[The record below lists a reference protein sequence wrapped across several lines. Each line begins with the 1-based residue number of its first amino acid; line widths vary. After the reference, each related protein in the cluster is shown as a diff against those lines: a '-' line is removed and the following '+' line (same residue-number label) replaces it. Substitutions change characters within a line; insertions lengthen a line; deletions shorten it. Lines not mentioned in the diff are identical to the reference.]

1 MGERTPRTNPSI
13 LDESLMAGLKTPRRG
28 IAESNPE
35 IGRQRLPDSTQLK
48 IIGTAYEQS
57 PLTFDDAIEA
67 AILVGHLVRQTLEFE
82 DMDEAT
88 PLLTTELIAQ
98 REKANCYGY
107 TIVASECLDQ
117 IGVEHYV
124 GYVNQHAVVMLFDR
138 TSGSKRS
145 FLLDVATKEFYQE
158 TTKAVGGEDPLDQ
171 LWRGELRAINT
182 LQTSE
187 LLRKVDIDDPG
198 KRQKFIRDRFWLSF
212 DKDSR
217 HRDDDE
223 YEYLLHSQL
232 QLITMPSVPGREMLR
247 LYHNVIIN
255 TLGNNPDP
263 VAASED
269 IIDQFAG
276 IYPDI
281 DPRNKLEHAKA
292 LRTKLIDRH
301 MGDSALAL
309 ADVIKASLLPD
320 DTSESRFFKGETL
333 RKIAKV
339 EGDPKKID
347 EAIKEYDNN
356 NDDDDELFKLPP
368 DNDEFLASVGRVVAR
383 KPVLS
388 YGFRKT
394 RMDRIAAAK
403 QDKKKIEKR
412 LAKSS
417 HHRTPPTQDR

>member
-1 MGERTPRTNPSI
+1 MGERTPHTDPSA
-13 LDESLMAGLKTPRRG
+13 LHEPLAAELMTPKHR
-28 IAESNPE
+28 IAAQNIE
-35 IGRQRLPDSTQLK
+35 IGRERLLDSKQLK

-57 PLTFDDAIEA
+57 PLAFEDATNA
-67 AILVGHLVRQTLEFE
+67 AVLVGHLVRQTLEFE

-292 LRTKLIDRH
+292 LRTKLIDQH

-339 EGDPKKID
+339 EGDPKKAA
-347 EAIKEYDNN
+347 EAIEEYNGLFELPSDNA
-356 NDDDDELFKLPP
+356 
-368 DNDEFLASVGRVVAR
+368 EFLASVGRVVAR

-388 YGFRKT
+388 RGFEKT
-394 RMDRIAAAK
+394 RLERIAAAER
-403 QDKKKIEKR
+403 DKEKIEKR

>member
-1 MGERTPRTNPSI
+1 MGERTPHTDPSA
-13 LDESLMAGLKTPRRG
+13 LHEPLAAELMTPKHR
-28 IAESNPE
+28 IAAQNIE
-35 IGRQRLPDSTQLK
+35 IGRERLLDSKQLK

-57 PLTFDDAIEA
+57 PLAFEDATNA
-67 AILVGHLVRQTLEFE
+67 AVLVGHLVRQTLEFE

-292 LRTKLIDRH
+292 LRTKLIDQH

-339 EGDPKKID
+339 EGDPKKAA
-347 EAIKEYDNN
+347 EAIEEYNGLFELPSDNA
-356 NDDDDELFKLPP
+356 
-368 DNDEFLASVGRVVAR
+368 EFLASVGRVVAR

-388 YGFRKT
+388 RGFEKT
-394 RMDRIAAAK
+394 RLERIAAAER
-403 QDKKKIEKR
+403 DKEKIEKR

-417 HHRTPPTQDR
+417 RHRTPPTQDR

>member
-1 MGERTPRTNPSI
+1 MGECTPRTDPSA
-13 LDESLMAGLKTPRRG
+13 LHEPLAAELMTPRKS
-28 IAESNPE
+28 IAAGNIE
-35 IGRQRLPDSTQLK
+35 IGRERLLDSKQLK

-57 PLTFDDAIEA
+57 PLTFDDATNA
-67 AILVGHLVRQTLEFE
+67 AVLVGYLVRQTLEFE

-88 PLLTTELIAQ
+88 PLLTAELLTQ

-281 DPRNKLEHAKA
+281 DPRNKLEHAKSLCSQLVA
-292 LRTKLIDRH
+292 RH
-301 MGDSALAL
+301 MGESALAL

-320 DTSESRFFKGETL
+320 DTSESRFFKGDLL

-339 EGDPKKID
+339 ESDPKKAS
-347 EAIKEYDNN
+347 EAVEEYNGMFELPPN
-356 NDDDDELFKLPP
+356 ND
-368 DNDEFLASVGRVVAR
+368 NFLASIGRVLTR
-383 KPVLS
+383 EPVLS
-388 YGFRKT
+388 RGFRKT
-394 RMDRIAAAK
+394 LIKKIAAAER
-403 QDKKKIEKR
+403 DKKKIKER

-417 HHRTPPTQDR
+417 RHRTPPTQER

>member
-1 MGERTPRTNPSI
+1 M
-13 LDESLMAGLKTPRRG
+13 
-28 IAESNPE
+28 
-35 IGRQRLPDSTQLK
+35 
-48 IIGTAYEQS
+48 
-57 PLTFDDAIEA
+57 
-67 AILVGHLVRQTLEFE
+67 GHLVRQTLEFE

-88 PLLTTELIAQ
+88 PLLTAELLAQ

-292 LRTKLIDRH
+292 LRTTLIDRH

-339 EGDPKKID
+339 EGDPKKAA
-347 EAIKEYDNN
+347 EAIEEYNGLFELPSDNA
-356 NDDDDELFKLPP
+356 
-368 DNDEFLASVGRVVAR
+368 EFLASVGRVVAR

-388 YGFRKT
+388 RGFEKT
-394 RMDRIAAAK
+394 RMERIAAAER
-403 QDKKKIEKR
+403 DKEKIEKR

-417 HHRTPPTQDR
+417 RHRTPPTQDR

>member
-1 MGERTPRTNPSI
+1 M
-13 LDESLMAGLKTPRRG
+13 
-28 IAESNPE
+28 
-35 IGRQRLPDSTQLK
+35 
-48 IIGTAYEQS
+48 
-57 PLTFDDAIEA
+57 
-67 AILVGHLVRQTLEFE
+67 
-82 DMDEAT
+82 
-88 PLLTTELIAQ
+88 
-98 REKANCYGY
+98 
-107 TIVASECLDQ
+107 
-117 IGVEHYV
+117 EHYV

-292 LRTKLIDRH
+292 LRTTLIDRH

-339 EGDPKKID
+339 EGDPKKAA
-347 EAIKEYDNN
+347 EAIEEYNGLFELPSDNA
-356 NDDDDELFKLPP
+356 
-368 DNDEFLASVGRVVAR
+368 EFLASVGRVVAR

-394 RMDRIAAAK
+394 RMERIAAAER
-403 QDKKKIEKR
+403 DKEKIEKR

-417 HHRTPPTQDR
+417 RHRTPPTQDR

>member
-1 MGERTPRTNPSI
+1 MGERTPHTNPSA
-13 LDESLMAGLKTPRRG
+13 LHEPLAAELMTPKHL
-28 IAESNPE
+28 IAAQNIE
-35 IGRQRLPDSTQLK
+35 IGRERLLDSTQLK
-48 IIGTAYEQS
+48 IIGTTYEQS
-57 PLTFDDAIEA
+57 PLAFEDATNA
-67 AILVGHLVRQTLEFE
+67 AVLVGHLVRHTLEFE

-339 EGDPKKID
+339 EGDPKKAA
-347 EAIKEYDNN
+347 EAIEEYNGLFELPSDNA
-356 NDDDDELFKLPP
+356 
-368 DNDEFLASVGRVVAR
+368 EFLVSVGRVVAR

-388 YGFRKT
+388 RGFEKT
-394 RMDRIAAAK
+394 RMERIAAAER
-403 QDKKKIEKR
+403 DKKKIEKR

-417 HHRTPPTQDR
+417 RHRTSPTQDR

>member
-1 MGERTPRTNPSI
+1 MGERTPHTNPSI

-117 IGVEHYV
+117 VGVEHYV

-198 KRQKFIRDRFWLSF
+198 KRQKFIDGRFWLSF
-212 DKDSR
+212 DRDSR

-223 YEYLLHSQL
+223 YSYLLNSQL

-281 DPRNKLEHAKA
+281 DPRNKLEHAKSLCSQLVA
-292 LRTKLIDRH
+292 RH
-301 MGDSALAL
+301 MGESALAL

-320 DTSESRFFKGETL
+320 DTSESRFFKGDLL

-339 EGDPKKID
+339 ESDPKKAS
-347 EAIKEYDNN
+347 EAVEEYNGMFELPPN
-356 NDDDDELFKLPP
+356 ND
-368 DNDEFLASVGRVVAR
+368 NFLASIGRVLTR
-383 KPVLS
+383 EPVLS
-388 YGFRKT
+388 RGFRKT
-394 RMDRIAAAK
+394 LIKKIAAAER
-403 QDKKKIEKR
+403 DKKKIKER

-417 HHRTPPTQDR
+417 HHRTPPTQER

>member
-1 MGERTPRTNPSI
+1 MGERTPHTDPSA
-13 LDESLMAGLKTPRRG
+13 LHEPLAAELMTPKRR
-28 IAESNPE
+28 IAAQNIE
-35 IGRQRLPDSTQLK
+35 IGRERLLDSTQLK

-88 PLLTTELIAQ
+88 PLLTAELLAQ

-198 KRQKFIRDRFWLSF
+198 KRQKFINERFWLSF

-281 DPRNKLEHAKA
+281 DPRNKLEPAKA
-292 LRTKLIDRH
+292 LRTKLIDQH

-333 RKIAKV
+333 RKIAQKLRATPRRQ
-339 EGDPKKID
+339 PK
-347 EAIKEYDNN
+347 
-356 NDDDDELFKLPP
+356 
-368 DNDEFLASVGRVVAR
+368 R
-383 KPVLS
+383 
-388 YGFRKT
+388 
-394 RMDRIAAAK
+394 
-403 QDKKKIEKR
+403 
-412 LAKSS
+412 
-417 HHRTPPTQDR
+417 

>member
-1 MGERTPRTNPSI
+1 MGERTPHTDPSA
-13 LDESLMAGLKTPRRG
+13 LHEPLAAELMTPKHR
-28 IAESNPE
+28 IAAQNIE
-35 IGRQRLPDSTQLK
+35 IGRERLLDSKQLK

-57 PLTFDDAIEA
+57 PLAFEDATNA
-67 AILVGHLVRQTLEFE
+67 AVLVGHLVRQTLEFE

-145 FLLDVATKEFYQE
+145 YLLDVATKEFYQE

-292 LRTKLIDRH
+292 LRTKLIDQH

-339 EGDPKKID
+339 EGDPKKAA
-347 EAIKEYDNN
+347 EAIEEYNGLFELPSDNA
-356 NDDDDELFKLPP
+356 
-368 DNDEFLASVGRVVAR
+368 EFLVSVGRVVAR

-388 YGFRKT
+388 RGFEKM
-394 RMDRIAAAK
+394 RMERIAAAER
-403 QDKKKIEKR
+403 DKKKIEKR

-417 HHRTPPTQDR
+417 RHRTPPTQER

>member
-1 MGERTPRTNPSI
+1 M
-13 LDESLMAGLKTPRRG
+13 
-28 IAESNPE
+28 
-35 IGRQRLPDSTQLK
+35 
-48 IIGTAYEQS
+48 
-57 PLTFDDAIEA
+57 
-67 AILVGHLVRQTLEFE
+67 
-82 DMDEAT
+82 
-88 PLLTTELIAQ
+88 
-98 REKANCYGY
+98 
-107 TIVASECLDQ
+107 
-117 IGVEHYV
+117 
-124 GYVNQHAVVMLFDR
+124 
-138 TSGSKRS
+138 
-145 FLLDVATKEFYQE
+145 
-158 TTKAVGGEDPLDQ
+158 
-171 LWRGELRAINT
+171 
-182 LQTSE
+182 
-187 LLRKVDIDDPG
+187 
-198 KRQKFIRDRFWLSF
+198 
-212 DKDSR
+212 
-217 HRDDDE
+217 

-333 RKIAKV
+333 RRIAKA
-339 EGDPKKID
+339 ESDPKKID
-347 EAIKEYDNN
+347 EAIEEY
-356 NDDDDELFKLPP
+356 DDELFKLPP
-368 DNDEFLASVGRVVAR
+368 DNNEFLVSVGRVVAR

-388 YGFRKT
+388 RGFEKT
-394 RMDRIAAAK
+394 RMERIAAAER
-403 QDKKKIEKR
+403 DKEKIEKR

>member
-1 MGERTPRTNPSI
+1 MGERTPRTDPSA
-13 LDESLMAGLKTPRRG
+13 LHEPLAAELMTPKHR
-28 IAESNPE
+28 IAAQNIE
-35 IGRQRLPDSTQLK
+35 IGRERLLDSKQLK
-48 IIGTAYEQS
+48 IIGAAYEQS
-57 PLTFDDAIEA
+57 PLAFEDATNA
-67 AILVGHLVRQTLEFE
+67 AVLVGHLVRHTLEFE

-138 TSGSKRS
+138 TSGSRRS

-339 EGDPKKID
+339 EGDPKKAA
-347 EAIKEYDNN
+347 EAIEEYNGLFELPSDNA
-356 NDDDDELFKLPP
+356 
-368 DNDEFLASVGRVVAR
+368 EFLASVGRVVAR

-394 RMDRIAAAK
+394 RLERIAAAER
-403 QDKKKIEKR
+403 DKEKIEKR

-417 HHRTPPTQDR
+417 RHRTPPTQDR

>member
-1 MGERTPRTNPSI
+1 MGERTPRTNPSA
-13 LDESLMAGLKTPRRG
+13 LHEPLAAELMTPKHR
-28 IAESNPE
+28 IAAKNIE
-35 IGRQRLPDSTQLK
+35 IGRERLLDSKQLK

-57 PLTFDDAIEA
+57 PLTFDDATNA
-67 AILVGHLVRQTLEFE
+67 AALVGHLVRQTLEFE

-88 PLLTTELIAQ
+88 PLLTAELLTQ

-292 LRTKLIDRH
+292 LRTKLIDQH

-339 EGDPKKID
+339 EGDPKKAA
-347 EAIKEYDNN
+347 EAIEEYNGLFELPSDNA
-356 NDDDDELFKLPP
+356 
-368 DNDEFLASVGRVVAR
+368 EFLASVGRVVAR

-388 YGFRKT
+388 RGFEKT
-394 RMDRIAAAK
+394 RMDRIAAAER
-403 QDKKKIEKR
+403 DKEKIEKR

-417 HHRTPPTQDR
+417 RHRTPPTQDR

>member
-1 MGERTPRTNPSI
+1 MGERTPRTDPSA
-13 LDESLMAGLKTPRRG
+13 LHEPLAAELMTPKHR
-28 IAESNPE
+28 IAAQNIE
-35 IGRQRLPDSTQLK
+35 IGRERLLDSKQLK
-48 IIGTAYEQS
+48 IIGAAYEQS
-57 PLTFDDAIEA
+57 PLAFEDATNA
-67 AILVGHLVRQTLEFE
+67 AVLVGHLVRQTLEFAPTT
-82 DMDEAT
+82 DGT
-88 PLLTTELIAQ
+88 PLLTAESIAE
-98 REKANCYGY
+98 RETANCYGY

-138 TSGSKRS
+138 TSGSRRS

-347 EAIKEYDNN
+347 EAIKEYD
-356 NDDDDELFKLPP
+356 DKKLFKLPP

-394 RMDRIAAAK
+394 RLDRIAAAK
-403 QDKKKIEKR
+403 QDKEKIEKR

-417 HHRTPPTQDR
+417 RHRTPPTQDR

>member
-1 MGERTPRTNPSI
+1 MGERTPHTNPSA
-13 LDESLMAGLKTPRRG
+13 LHEPLAAELMTPKHL
-28 IAESNPE
+28 IAAQNIE
-35 IGRQRLPDSTQLK
+35 IGRERSLDSKQLK

-57 PLTFDDAIEA
+57 PLTFDDATNA
-67 AILVGHLVRQTLEFE
+67 AVLVGHLVRQTLEFE

-88 PLLTTELIAQ
+88 PLLTAELLTQ

-281 DPRNKLEHAKA
+281 DPRNKLEHAKSLCSQLVA
-292 LRTKLIDRH
+292 RH
-301 MGDSALAL
+301 MGESALAL

-320 DTSESRFFKGETL
+320 DTSESRFFKGDLL

-339 EGDPKKID
+339 EGDPKKTA
-347 EAIKEYDNN
+347 EAIEEYNGLFELPSDNA
-356 NDDDDELFKLPP
+356 
-368 DNDEFLASVGRVVAR
+368 EFLASVGRVVAR

-388 YGFRKT
+388 RGFEKT
-394 RMDRIAAAK
+394 RLERIAAAER
-403 QDKKKIEKR
+403 DKEKIEKR

>member
-1 MGERTPRTNPSI
+1 MGERTPHTNPSI
-13 LDESLMAGLKTPRRG
+13 LDESLMAGLKTPRRS

-67 AILVGHLVRQTLEFE
+67 TILVGHLVRQTLEFE

-88 PLLTTELIAQ
+88 PLLTAELLAQ

-198 KRQKFIRDRFWLSF
+198 KRQKFINERFWLSF

-217 HRDDDE
+217 HRDDDV
-223 YEYLLHSQL
+223 YDYLLHSQL

-255 TLGNNPDP
+255 TLSNNPDP

-281 DPRNKLEHAKA
+281 DPRNKLKHAKA

-320 DTSESRFFKGETL
+320 DTSESRFFKGDTL
-333 RKIAKV
+333 RRIAKA
-339 EGDPKKID
+339 ESDPKKID

-394 RMDRIAAAK
+394 RLKRIADAK

-417 HHRTPPTQDR
+417 RHRTPPTQER

>member
-57 PLTFDDAIEA
+57 PLTFDDATNA
-67 AILVGHLVRQTLEFE
+67 AVLVGYLVRQTLEFE

-88 PLLTTELIAQ
+88 PLLTAELLTQ

-309 ADVIKASLLPD
+309 ADVIKASFCP
-320 DTSESRFFKGETL
+320 TIL
-333 RKIAKV
+333 RRVGSLRVKHCARLQKLRATPRRQ
-339 EGDPKKID
+339 PK
-347 EAIKEYDNN
+347 
-356 NDDDDELFKLPP
+356 
-368 DNDEFLASVGRVVAR
+368 R
-383 KPVLS
+383 
-388 YGFRKT
+388 
-394 RMDRIAAAK
+394 
-403 QDKKKIEKR
+403 
-412 LAKSS
+412 
-417 HHRTPPTQDR
+417 

>member
-1 MGERTPRTNPSI
+1 MGERTPRTDPSA
-13 LDESLMAGLKTPRRG
+13 LHEPLAAELMTPKHR
-28 IAESNPE
+28 IAAQNIE
-35 IGRQRLPDSTQLK
+35 IGRERLLDSKQLK
-48 IIGTAYEQS
+48 IIGAAYEQS
-57 PLTFDDAIEA
+57 PLAFEDATNA
-67 AILVGHLVRQTLEFE
+67 AVLVGHLVRQTLEFE

-217 HRDDDE
+217 HRDDDV
-223 YEYLLHSQL
+223 YDYLLHSQL

-255 TLGNNPDP
+255 ILGNNPDP

-339 EGDPKKID
+339 EGDPKKAA
-347 EAIKEYDNN
+347 EAIEEYNGLFELPSDNA
-356 NDDDDELFKLPP
+356 
-368 DNDEFLASVGRVVAR
+368 EFLASVGRVVAR

-388 YGFRKT
+388 RGFEKT
-394 RMDRIAAAK
+394 RMERIAAAER
-403 QDKKKIEKR
+403 DKKKIEKR

-417 HHRTPPTQDR
+417 RHRTPPTQER

>member
-1 MGERTPRTNPSI
+1 MERTSRTDPSA
-13 LDESLMAGLKTPRRG
+13 LHEPLAAELMTPRKS
-28 IAESNPE
+28 IAAGNIE
-35 IGRQRLPDSTQLK
+35 IGRERLLDSTQLK
-48 IIGTAYEQS
+48 IIGTTYEQS
-57 PLTFDDAIEA
+57 PLAFEDATNA
-67 AILVGHLVRQTLEFE
+67 AVLVGHLVRHTLEFE

-145 FLLDVATKEFYQE
+145 YLLDVATKEFYQE

-281 DPRNKLEHAKA
+281 DPRNKLGHAKA
-292 LRTKLIDRH
+292 LRTKLIGRH

-339 EGDPKKID
+339 EGDPKKAA
-347 EAIKEYDNN
+347 EAIEEYNGLFELPSDNA
-356 NDDDDELFKLPP
+356 
-368 DNDEFLASVGRVVAR
+368 EFLASVGRVVAR

-388 YGFRKT
+388 RGFEKT
-394 RMDRIAAAK
+394 RLERIAAAER
-403 QDKKKIEKR
+403 DKEKIEKR

-417 HHRTPPTQDR
+417 RHRTPPTQDR

>member
-1 MGERTPRTNPSI
+1 MGERTPHTNPSA
-13 LDESLMAGLKTPRRG
+13 LHEPLAAELMTPKHL
-28 IAESNPE
+28 IAAQNIE
-35 IGRQRLPDSTQLK
+35 IGRERLLDSKQLK

-57 PLTFDDAIEA
+57 PLTFDDATNA
-67 AILVGHLVRQTLEFE
+67 AVLVGHLVRQTLEFE

-88 PLLTTELIAQ
+88 PLLTAELLTQ

-107 TIVASECLDQ
+107 TIVALECLDQ

-292 LRTKLIDRH
+292 LRTKLIDQH

-339 EGDPKKID
+339 EGDPKKAA
-347 EAIKEYDNN
+347 EAIEEYNGLFELPSDNA
-356 NDDDDELFKLPP
+356 
-368 DNDEFLASVGRVVAR
+368 EFLASVGRVVAR

-388 YGFRKT
+388 RGFEKT
-394 RMDRIAAAK
+394 RMDRIAAAER
-403 QDKKKIEKR
+403 DKEKIEKR

-417 HHRTPPTQDR
+417 RHRTPPTQDR

>member
-1 MGERTPRTNPSI
+1 MGERTPHTNPSI

-88 PLLTTELIAQ
+88 PLLTAELLTQ

-107 TIVASECLDQ
+107 TIVAS
-117 IGVEHYV
+117 EHYV

>member
-1 MGERTPRTNPSI
+1 MGERTPHTDPSA
-13 LDESLMAGLKTPRRG
+13 LHEPLAAELMTPKHL
-28 IAESNPE
+28 IAAQNIE
-35 IGRQRLPDSTQLK
+35 IGRERLLDSTQLK
-48 IIGTAYEQS
+48 IIGTTYEQS
-57 PLTFDDAIEA
+57 PLAFEDATNA
-67 AILVGHLVRQTLEFE
+67 AVLVGHLVRQTLEFE

-187 LLRKVDIDDPG
+187 LLRKVDIDDPS
-198 KRQKFIRDRFWLSF
+198 KRQKFINERFWLSF

-281 DPRNKLEHAKA
+281 DPRNKLEPAKA
-292 LRTKLIDRH
+292 LRTKLIDQH

-339 EGDPKKID
+339 EGDPKKAA
-347 EAIKEYDNN
+347 EAIEEYNGLFELPSDNA
-356 NDDDDELFKLPP
+356 
-368 DNDEFLASVGRVVAR
+368 EFLVSVGRVVAR

-388 YGFRKT
+388 RGFEKM
-394 RMDRIAAAK
+394 RMERIAAAER
-403 QDKKKIEKR
+403 DKKKIEKR

-417 HHRTPPTQDR
+417 RHRTPPTQDR

>member
-1 MGERTPRTNPSI
+1 MGERTSHTNPSA
-13 LDESLMAGLKTPRRG
+13 LHEPLAAELMTPKRC
-28 IAESNPE
+28 IAAQNIE
-35 IGRQRLPDSTQLK
+35 IGRERLLDSKQLK

-57 PLTFDDAIEA
+57 PLAFEDATNA
-67 AILVGHLVRQTLEFE
+67 AVLVGHLVRQTLEFE

-320 DTSESRFFKGETL
+320 DTSESQFFKGETL

-339 EGDPKKID
+339 EGDPKKAA
-347 EAIKEYDNN
+347 EAIEEYNGLFELPSDNA
-356 NDDDDELFKLPP
+356 
-368 DNDEFLASVGRVVAR
+368 EFLVSVGRVVAR

-388 YGFRKT
+388 RGFEKT
-394 RMDRIAAAK
+394 RLERIAAAER
-403 QDKKKIEKR
+403 DKEKIEKR

-417 HHRTPPTQDR
+417 RHRTPPTQDR